1 MAVRVTEF
9 QKEFLL
15 KFLSENRR
23 LLSTTVDETFTKQDH
38 ERLWGELS
46 TALNSMGSGPVKSQS
61 QWKKT
66 WADMKREAREKFA
79 RMRYD
84 PTKTAGRI
92 GSNEV
97 LNSIQRRILDLIGST
112 EMCRPDQ
119 VPEIGQFT
127 CKEEEEEENMTV
139 EVPFGSDNIPCL
151 EVAAPNCVL
160 EIDNVT
166 TEMSLPNSRLQD
178 GSPLVDHPEFR
189 YLRKRRYEAATS
201 SSARGG
207 RASGGVGAVL
217 LDDPCDTAGSAQDR
231 LAEVI
236 GRLAEAVERQ
246 NDCAETTLALKRRVA
261 LAHEKRAEA
270 AMRKACAA
278 ERFNCLFEMFSDA
291 MRKKDT

>member
-23 LLSTTVDETFTKQDH
+23 LLTTTVDETFTRQDH

-84 PTKTAGRI
+84 PSKTAGRI

-112 EMCRPDQ
+112 ELCRPDQ
-119 VPEIGQFT
+119 VPEIGFT

-151 EVAAPNCVL
+151 EVTAPNCVL

-178 GSPLVDHPEFR
+178 TPIVDHPEFR
-189 YLRKRRYEAATS
+189 YLRKRRYEAATPS

-207 RASGGVGAVL
+207 RGGVL
-217 LDDPCDTAGSAQDR
+217 LDDPCDASSAQDR
-231 LAEVI
+231 LSDVI
-236 GRLAEAVERQ
+236 SRLAEAVERQ
-246 NDCAETTLALKRRVA
+246 NDVTETTLALKRRVA

-278 ERFNCLFEMFSDA
+278 ERFNSLFEMFSDA